1 MSNKKYR
8 LLKDLPGKPAG
19 ILLSY
24 SATLK
29 MYQYEGY
36 PSVDMGDGYFV
47 YGELPALVENN
58 PDWFQEVVEPERV
71 DVTKIET
78 AGFSDYGNW
87 YKFHIAAAPGKP
99 WPFIEPNQFPAI
111 KQAIEQV
118 LNNEVG
124 LLGVTVL
131 SPNQPKYT
139 EADLD
144 KARRE
149 GVSNGETMYSLED
162 VRKALHGE
170 WGTGNAVENVL
181 NRLRNY
187 KK

>member
-1 MSNKKYR
+1 MSNKRYR
-8 LLKDLPGKPAG
+8 LLKDLPDCR
-19 ILLSY
+19 IN
-24 SATLK
+24 T
-29 MYQYEGY
+29 
-36 PSVDMGDGYFV
+36 V
-47 YGELPALVENN
+47 GELDDDGKYYVFKKSRPSIHPDWHYPKETVEKN
-58 PDWFQEVVEPERV
+58 PDFFEEVVEPERV

>member
-8 LLKDLPGKPAG
+8 LLKDLPYIMAG
-19 ILLSY
+19 VVYVKADGFNGVHDRCSY
-24 SATLK
+24 VPDK
-29 MYQYEGY
+29 MGMMHER
-36 PSVDMGDGYFV
+36 F
-47 YGELPALVENN
+47 ALHSDWVEDN
-58 PDWFQEVVEPERV
+58 PDWFQEVVEPE
-71 DVTKIET
+71 
-78 AGFSDYGNW
+78 
-87 YKFHIAAAPGKP
+87 
-99 WPFIEPNQFPAI
+99 
-111 KQAIEQV
+111 
-118 LNNEVG
+118 
-124 LLGVTVL
+124 
-131 SPNQPKYT
+131 PNQPEFPVEEIKALTSLYKDMIAHIRQQKYT

>member
-58 PDWFQEVVEPERV
+58 PDWFQEVVEPE
-71 DVTKIET
+71 
-78 AGFSDYGNW
+78 
-87 YKFHIAAAPGKP
+87 
-99 WPFIEPNQFPAI
+99 
-111 KQAIEQV
+111 
-118 LNNEVG
+118 
-124 LLGVTVL
+124 
-131 SPNQPKYT
+131 PNQPEFPVEEIKALTSMYKDMIAHIRQQKYT
-139 EADLD
+139 EADMD

-149 GVSNGETMYSLED
+149 SFGAARELNKASIFPNPVYPTYED
-162 VRKALHGE
+162 
-170 WGTGNAVENVL
+170 
-181 NRLRNY
+181 Y
-187 KK
+187 KKSFKK

>member
-1 MSNKKYR
+1 MKLNKTVSSSDPESAEA
-8 LLKDLPGKPAG
+8 LFTALK
-19 ILLSY
+19 
-24 SATLK
+24 
-29 MYQYEGY
+29 
-36 PSVDMGDGYFV
+36 SVIAEMNIA
-47 YGELPALVENN
+47 EQ
-58 PDWFQEVVEPERV
+58 WFQEVVEPE
-71 DVTKIET
+71 
-78 AGFSDYGNW
+78 
-87 YKFHIAAAPGKP
+87 
-99 WPFIEPNQFPAI
+99 
-111 KQAIEQV
+111 
-118 LNNEVG
+118 
-124 LLGVTVL
+124 
-131 SPNQPKYT
+131 PNQPEFPVEEIKALTSMYKDMIAHIRQQKYT

>member
-71 DVTKIET
+71 NISSFGRIFEAVKIGN
-78 AGFSDYGNW
+78 GFSYGFYSN
-87 YKFHIAAAPGKP
+87 KEI
-99 WPFIEPNQFPAI
+99 FPSQYQAI
-111 KQAIEQV
+111 KQAIEAA
-118 LNNEVG
+118 L
-124 LLGVTVL
+124 
-131 SPNQPKYT
+131 
-139 EADLD
+139 
-144 KARRE
+144 
-149 GVSNGETMYSLED
+149 NGEVLYSIED

-170 WGTGNAVENVL
+170 WGTENAVGSVV
-181 NRLRNY
+181 NRLKNY

>member
-58 PDWFQEVVEPERV
+58 PDWFQEVVEPE
-71 DVTKIET
+71 
-78 AGFSDYGNW
+78 
-87 YKFHIAAAPGKP
+87 
-99 WPFIEPNQFPAI
+99 
-111 KQAIEQV
+111 
-118 LNNEVG
+118 
-124 LLGVTVL
+124 
-131 SPNQPKYT
+131 PNQPEFPVEEIKALTSMYKDMIAHIRQQKYT

>member
-71 DVTKIET
+71 EINSLKIHDN
-78 AGFSDYGNW
+78 FLGNKADTYW
-87 YKFHIAAAPGKP
+87 Y
-99 WPFIEPNQFPAI
+99 QFCA
-111 KQAIEQV
+111 
-118 LNNEVG
+118 NSFG
-124 LLGVTVL
+124 LC
-131 SPNQPKYT
+131 
-139 EADLD
+139 
-144 KARRE
+144 
-149 GVSNGETMYSLED
+149 
-162 VRKALHGE
+162 VRFCA
-170 WGTGNAVENVL
+170 
-181 NRLRNY
+181 
-187 KK
+187 

>member
-1 MSNKKYR
+1 
-8 LLKDLPGKPAG
+8 
-19 ILLSY
+19 
-24 SATLK
+24 

-71 DVTKIET
+71 EINSLKIHDNFLGNKADTYWYQFCANQPLDETK
-78 AGFSDYGNW
+78 
-87 YKFHIAAAPGKP
+87 
-99 WPFIEPNQFPAI
+99 FPAI
-111 KQAIEQV
+111 TQAIEAISSNIEFHNFPGFQRV
-118 LNNEVG
+118 
-124 LLGVTVL
+124 
-131 SPNQPKYT
+131 YT